1 MKNILIVDDDQINNK
16 MLTKKL
22 EKRGYKIIQAFNGT
36 DCLKIME
43 SEQIVDL
50 ILLDIMMP
58 DLSGSEVLKK
68 LRETHSQFELPVI
81 MVTGKSDTEDIVEN
95 LRLGANDYIVKP
107 VNSEVAEARINTQL
121 KLVQLQEDSLK
132 KAELETAHAM
142 IVTYNHEINNPLTIA
157 LGLLR
162 KVELN
167 QEDGA
172 IIEKNIPRIK
182 KSLKRI
188 VDIVKKIETISKG
201 SEIKQSIYAK
211 KDKMIKLD

>member
-16 MLTKKL
+16 MLSKKL
-22 EKRGYKIIQAFNGT
+22 EKRGYNIIQAFNGT
-36 DCLKIME
+36 DCLTIME
-43 SEQIVDL
+43 SEQIVDI

-167 QEDGA
+167 QEDTA
-172 IIEKNIPRIK
+172 IVEKNIPRIK

-201 SEIKQSIYAK
+201 TEVKQAEYAK